1 VADHKDA
8 LKRNRQNEK
17 KRVRNRHY
25 KSQMRSATKNFRDAV
40 EAGDLDGA
48 KTLYASTSA
57 LIQRV
62 GGKGIIHKNQASR
75 RVSRMHKLLKG
86 LDQQK

>member
-1 VADHKDA
+1 MANHKDA

-17 KRVRNRHY
+17 RRNRNRHY
-25 KSQMRSATKNFRDAV
+25 KSMMRTATKKFRTAV
-40 EAGDLDGA
+40 AEGDLEQA
-48 KTLYASTSA
+48 KTLYASTSS

-62 GGKGIIHKNQASR
+62 GGKGIIHKKQASR
-75 RVSRMHKLLKG
+75 RVSRLHKLLKG